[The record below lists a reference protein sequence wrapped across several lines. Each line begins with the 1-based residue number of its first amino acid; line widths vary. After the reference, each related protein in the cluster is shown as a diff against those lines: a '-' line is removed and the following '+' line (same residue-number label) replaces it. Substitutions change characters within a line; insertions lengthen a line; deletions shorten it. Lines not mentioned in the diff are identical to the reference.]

1 MAERVTLARP
11 YARAAFEVA
20 LAAGQLDAW
29 QKMLSLAGA
38 VVSNDKVR
46 AALANPANTAEQNAQ
61 LLLGVLEG
69 DVDSPVQNLIH
80 ALAAN
85 KRLALLSDIAQQ
97 FAELKA
103 EHEKTISVDVI
114 SAFELDAAAAER
126 LQAALAKKLARS
138 VTLSTSV
145 DKTLLGGV
153 VIKAGDTVIDHS
165 VRGRLQKLADALVA

>member
-38 VVSNDKVR
+38 VVSNDNVR
-46 AALANPANTAEQNAQ
+46 TALSNPANTAEQNAQ
-61 LLLGVLEG
+61 LLLGLLEG
-69 DVDSPVQNLIH
+69 EVDAPVQNLIH

-97 FAELKA
+97 FAQLKA
-103 EHEKTISVDVI
+103 DHEKTVVVDVI
-114 SAFELDAAAAER
+114 SAFELDGAAAER

-138 VTLSTSV
+138 VTLTTSV